1 MHNRI
6 LGFVFT
12 VMTALAVGATQTAY
26 AADGW
31 FNGAKVNLVFTNA
44 NGELRIRTD
53 PQPQNAPGAD
63 FGCSQPTLILGFSE
77 GLEDD
82 DALGLFALARMHET
96 VLEAHLSSASVDMY
110 LDEVSSGTAVVCYVN
125 RLQIHPPTQTLQPP
139 PTPNPPTGDYY
150 GALAIRPS
158 DSRPALWG
166 HSVNKGTIA
175 EADRTA
181 KEACVGKGAYS
192 CDIYERF
199 GDGECLVVYAGDND
213 FFITWNTAP
222 QAGLD
227 DLQRRGLAYCESEA
241 TGCNRVISA
250 CNTGTSSGIA
260 PQTAPKSLRR
270 K

>member
-1 MHNRI
+1 MNNRI

-12 VMTALAVGATQTAY
+12 VMMALAVGATQTAQ

-31 FNGAKVNLVFTNA
+31 FNGAKVNLVFANA

-53 PQPQNAPGAD
+53 PHPQNAAGAN

-96 VLEAHLSSASVDMY
+96 VLEAHLASASVDMY

-125 RLQIHPPTQTLQPP
+125 RLQIHPPGQTLQPP
-139 PTPNPPTGDYY
+139 PTSNPPTGDNY

-158 DSRPALWG
+158 DSRPA
-166 HSVNKGTIA
+166 
-175 EADRTA
+175 
-181 KEACVGKGAYS
+181 KENCVGKGAYS
-192 CDIYERF
+192 CGIYERF
-199 GDGECLVVYAGDND
+199 GEGECLVVYTGDND

-250 CNTGTSSGIA
+250 CNSGTSSGIA
-260 PQTAPKSLRR
+260 PRTAPKSFRR